1 MVHILHSIMGALPT
15 HREVRKEQQKG
26 EDFQLLLRQA
36 AQHAGELCAPVA
48 QAPDEC
54 EVGDRDADRSFLY
67 DRSFSAQE
75 AQQEEE
81 ALTAVGSRVDFK
93 G

>member
-1 MVHILHSIMGALPT
+1 MVQHILHSIMGALPSQ
-15 HREVRKEQQKG
+15 REVRKEQQKG

-36 AQHAGELCAPVA
+36 AGHPETCAPVA

-67 DRSFSAQE
+67 DRSFGANV